1 MLNVICQSIT
11 FSVSIPTA
19 YNASINQFG
28 VDAAHAYNGSSNE
41 AMNGA
46 AYSNDFQQSSYFSY
60 SPMLA
65 AMGSGPLKPN
75 YVGCMLKNSGG
86 HATDPLTPAE
96 DALNSSSEIVDLD
109 TKEIKTVETD
119 IDMTKSMA
127 SLATNESDAKSAAT
141 TATSTDNMDGES
153 KVEADNCKPGLAA
166 AIPDAGDADQ
176 RRTCDKIVY
185 DWAAKLMKK
194 YEPGLMVNS
203 PKMVIFFCILNES
216 IRIGDRVLL
225 FSQSLLTL
233 NLIEKF
239 LQLNQ
244 VPGDEAGSC
253 WTYNHHY
260 FRKSSE
266 HSATSPTS
274 TH

>member
-1 MLNVICQSIT
+1 M
-11 FSVSIPTA
+11 
-19 YNASINQFG
+19 NQFG
-28 VDAAHAYNGSSNE
+28 SDVAHGYNPSAE
-41 AMNGA
+41 AMNGTT
-46 AYSNDFQQSSYFSY
+46 YTNDFQQSSYFSY

-75 YVGCMLKNSGG
+75 YVGCMLKSSG
-86 HATDPLTPAE
+86 ASASDPLTPAE
-96 DALNSSSEIVDLD
+96 ETLNSSSEIVDLD

-127 SLATNESDAKSAAT
+127 SLAKNENDIKSAAA
-141 TATSTDNMDGES
+141 TATTPTSSDKMDGDHKIET
-153 KVEADNCKPGLAA
+153 DNCKPGLASF
-166 AIPDAGDADQ
+166 IPEAGDVDQ

-194 YEPGLMVNS
+194 YEPGMMVNS

-239 LQLNQ
+239 LQLNP

-266 HSATSPTS
+266 HSIPLQRLNVVVKSHFITFIALQLICV
-274 TH
+274 